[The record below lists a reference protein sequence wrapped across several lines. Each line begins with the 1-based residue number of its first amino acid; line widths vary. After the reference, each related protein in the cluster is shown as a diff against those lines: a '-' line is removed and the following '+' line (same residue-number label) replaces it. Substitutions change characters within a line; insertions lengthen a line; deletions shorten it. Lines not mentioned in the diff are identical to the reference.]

1 MVIKEITSKKPSKYL
16 KNAILGNWLNYP
28 IESLRLSPGITMN
41 KGFFSSF
48 TYILEII
55 PLLKKEYFDKGININ
70 IQYYSHNYGNYPYF
84 EIIGNSIKLAYEP
97 TLNNNEQTNKYIEI
111 HGTHKRVC
119 GRGIPNEDRKNL
131 FSYKS
136 NFKLANK
143 YFNKYFNISDQIM
156 GLVNDFTKNF
166 ENKKILGLH
175 YRGCD
180 KNRVKWI
187 QHISID
193 EYLRIVNYELIRN
206 KYDAIYI
213 SSDEKEIIEK
223 VNKIYKNYEV
233 MSYGQ
238 INFGEKNRQSI
249 HLNHYEMLKLIVD
262 KIKKQKNNERV
273 KLENSL
279 RKAAINSRKILKES
293 LICSL
298 ILSKCDLVLKTH
310 SQLSAYSKIFNPDLE
325 IYRVNSTINCY
336 WPESF
341 ISLYNKID
349 IKDKSIRELVNRL
362 SRTEM
367 PQSKKDEY
375 KGWDS
380 A

>member
-1 MVIKEITSKKPSKYL
+1 MVLKEITCKKPSIYL

-28 IESLRLSPGITMN
+28 IEVLRLSPATTMN

-70 IQYYSHNYGNYPYF
+70 IQYYSHNYGNYPNF
-84 EIIGNSIKLAYEP
+84 EVIGNSIKLAYEP
-97 TLNNNEQTNKYIEI
+97 TLNNKGETNKYIEI
-111 HGTHKRVC
+111 HSTHKRLC
-119 GRGIPNEDRKNL
+119 GRGIPNEDRKKL

-143 YFNKYFNISDQIM
+143 YFNKYFNISDEIM
-156 GLVNDFTKNF
+156 RLVNDFTKKF
-166 ENKKILGLH
+166 EKKKVLGLH

-180 KNRVKWI
+180 KNRVKWVK
-187 QHISID
+187 HISSD
-193 EYLRIVNYELIRN
+193 EYLRIVNYELKRN

-238 INFGEKNRQSI
+238 NNYGKKNKQSI
-249 HLNHYEMLKLIVD
+249 HLDHFFNIKMLVE
-262 KIKKQKNNERV
+262 KIGKQKKNERMD
-273 KLENSL
+273 LENSL
-279 RKAAINSRKILKES
+279 RRTAINSRKILKEG

-298 ILSKCDLVLKTH
+298 ILSKCDFVLKTH
-310 SQLSAYSKIFNPDLE
+310 SQLSAYSKIFNPELK

-349 IKDKSIRELVNRL
+349 IKDKGVKELVDRL

-367 PQSKKDEY
+367 LQTSKDEY